1 MSVTLGLSCLQA
13 SNSNSSSVSAAASC
27 DAKLSNMQHSVS
39 DQAALVVGG
48 MGTDIYRVLLKKT
61 GQSRRKKSKD
71 QTMPFSMDIK

>member
-1 MSVTLGLSCLQA
+1 
-13 SNSNSSSVSAAASC
+13 
-27 DAKLSNMQHSVS
+27 VS

-48 MGTDIYRVLLKKT
+48 MGIDIYRVLLQKT